1 LRLSLARYES
11 LVKDRNGYAL
21 AYVHYEEEPG
31 RRSAAS
37 RGKLTNAKLTIRA
50 LSFLGSSGQDANDEM
65 GSGL

>member
-1 LRLSLARYES
+1 M
-11 LVKDRNGYAL
+11 KDRNGYPL